1 MPAENALPALLLLV
15 WIPAILI
22 GLAQLVCLVLVIVE
36 MFKRGE
42 TTIGIVCVVLSL
54 CTGIGALI
62 AFVYGWI
69 KSSEWGLRNVMF
81 AWTICLV
88 LNLVLAFAAAIGA
101 AVLVPADQRQFQQVD
116 RANTPRSPLLL
127 SSMSYPRSNG

>member
-1 MPAENALPALLLLV
+1 MPAENALPALLMLV

-22 GLAQLVCLVLVIVE
+22 GLAQMVCLVIVIVE

-42 TTIGIVCVVLSL
+42 TAIGIVCAVLSV
-54 CTGIGALI
+54 CTGVGALI

-69 KSSEWGLRNVMF
+69 KSSEWGLRKVML

-88 LNLVLAFAAAIGA
+88 INLVLAFAAAIGA
-101 AVLVPADQRQFQQVD
+101 AMLVPANQQQLRQVEVGTERFI
-116 RANTPRSPLLL
+116 A
-127 SSMSYPRSNG
+127 

>member
-1 MPAENALPALLLLV
+1 MPAENTLPALLLLV

-22 GLAQLVCLVLVIVE
+22 GLVQLVCLVLVIVE

-42 TTIGIVCVVLSL
+42 TAIGIVCAVLSL

-69 KSSEWGLRNVMF
+69 KSSEWGLRKVML

-88 LNLVLAFAAAIGA
+88 LNLALAFAAALGA
-101 AVLVPADQRQFQQVD
+101 ALLVPADRRQFRQVD
-116 RANTPRSPLLL
+116 RMNSPPPISL
-127 SSMSYPRSNG
+127 SSMTA

>member
-69 KSSEWGLRNVMF
+69 KSSEWGLWNVML